1 MEREKIFQE
10 LKNILKDTVTVEEEE
25 ITMES
30 DLVNDLNL
38 DSLDLVDLALSVEQV
53 FGFEF
58 SDEQLQQIK
67 TVKDVVDII
76 ESNFYTK

>member
-10 LKNILKDTVTVEEEE
+10 LKNILRDTVAVDDENV
-25 ITMES
+25 TMDS
-30 DLVNDLNL
+30 DLVADLNL

-58 SDEQLQQIK
+58 NDEQLKDIK

-76 ESNFYTK
+76 ESYLYAR

>member
-53 FGFEF
+53 LDLN
-58 SDEQLQQIK
+58 S
-67 TVKDVVDII
+67 VM
-76 ESNFYTK
+76 SSCNR